1 MLDNLKICG
10 SNRELKVKLCGSNEE
25 GNTLEEENR
34 MIEELDVTEKISQG
48 RNLEDSLLSLDEN
61 SVN

>member
-1 MLDNLKICG
+1 MLDSLKICG

-25 GNTLEEENR
+25 GNTIEEENR
-34 MIEELDVTEKISQG
+34 MIEELDVTEQISQG